1 MIQMLDKMTAG
12 GTQPDLQFIKEEL
25 ITGVTVINN
34 LYCRDHD
41 VVDLKILRERRKANS
56 MLYMLNVMKS
66 DFSLL
71 RAE

>member
-1 MIQMLDKMTAG
+1 MLDKMTAG

-25 ITGVTVINN
+25 ITGVTVINS
-34 LYCRDHD
+34 LYCKDHD
-41 VVDLKILRERRKANS
+41 VVDFKILRERRKANS
-56 MLYMLNVMKS
+56 MLYMLNVMRA

>member
-1 MIQMLDKMTAG
+1 MLDKMTAG

-25 ITGVTVINN
+25 ITGVTVINS
-34 LYCRDHD
+34 LYCKDHD
-41 VVDLKILRERRKANS
+41 VVDFKILRERRKANS
-56 MLYMLNVMKS
+56 MLYMLNVMRE